1 MPDVV
6 TVGPQASDQQLVA
19 ALMMGGFSN
28 NNAIATMVQIAG
40 WESDKTPKINS
51 SPGES
56 PAGYSGCKSVGVW
69 QINYCPGRDKG
80 TIREQVANNPNDL
93 VLSARAAYQVS
104 NGGTN
109 FHPWT
114 TWVQHNSGV
123 NTQPSG
129 NIPTNIGAGFVTTPL
144 PSSRDTGILAPA
156 IAGIKAAIGTGNA
169 GTIGGAIGAVGGS
182 AVSTVPNTTGGCT
195 QPTGLNAVNP
205 AAWMGFIYCK
215 AQADLARG
223 AEIVIGLI
231 LVIVALMIFAK
242 MAGDKTGVTEIA
254 KGAAIAAA

>member
-6 TVGPQASDQQLVA
+6 TVGPPATDQQLVA

-80 TIREQVANNPNDL
+80 TIREQVANNPTDL
-93 VLSARAAYQVS
+93 VLSARAAYLVS

-114 TWVQHNSGV
+114 TWVEHNTG
-123 NTQPSG
+123 
-129 NIPTNIGAGFVTTPL
+129 TNLT
-144 PSSRDTGILAPA
+144 PSSGTIPIIQSDTSPILGHVTNDPA
-156 IAGIKAAIGTGNA
+156 SLKAAGIT
-169 GTIGGAIGAVGGS
+169 
-182 AVSTVPNTTGGCT
+182 STVNDPCGAR
-195 QPTGLNAVNP
+195 PTGATLSIFP
-205 AAWMGFIYCK
+205 WMICK
-215 AQADLARG
+215 MQSDLVRAG
-223 AEIVIGLI
+223 EILIGLI
-231 LVIVALMIFAK
+231 LVIVALAIFGK
-242 MAGDKTGVTEIA
+242 IAGDKTGVTEIA